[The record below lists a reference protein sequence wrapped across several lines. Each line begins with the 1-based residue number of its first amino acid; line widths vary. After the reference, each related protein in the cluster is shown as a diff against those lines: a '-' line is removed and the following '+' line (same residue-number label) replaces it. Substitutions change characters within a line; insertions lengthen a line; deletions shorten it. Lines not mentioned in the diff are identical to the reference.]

1 MVTPMGNS
9 DARPD
14 AALNAESLHPQA
26 GKRRAVY
33 FWHAWSALMVAPVL
47 LVLLL
52 TGSLYLFDREFDE
65 AWQRQAYQVVPNGK
79 PAASL
84 AVQQNVLRS
93 LYPQA
98 TINKV
103 LLPRHD
109 GQAVR
114 WQLDTAQGSRLL
126 YLDPYQLTVNAIEDP
141 TSAPMAIVRRLH
153 GELLAGSVGGY
164 LIEWMSCWTLF
175 LLLTGAWIWW
185 PRQWKVDGRW
195 RFDGILWPRRRVD
208 GRLHWRDWHAIPAL
222 MASLMLA
229 FLVVTGLPWSI
240 FWGEQFATLTH
251 KLSPSWTWIA
261 PSPNFHLPVS
271 LQQMSALDPHAEHQA
286 QLALTAANP
295 ATSNNDR
302 LAQPQADISE
312 DDIPVSGAAEPW
324 TSQHHQVPALPVTT
338 LPNEGARTPANIA
351 VLEPVLA
358 QLPIAEYGP
367 GVRVFYPK
375 ALTQGSTPP
384 FKISYVPDKAQGQRT
399 IYIDP
404 FSGAVLEDIG
414 WTRYSLAA
422 KVIEWGVMV
431 HLGRQ
436 FGLVNQMVN
445 LVFCTV
451 ALFAMIAGLRLWW
464 QRRHS
469 GRWLPSRGRN
479 DQLPL
484 VLQICLAL
492 LLLLFPLLLLSV
504 LLTLWV
510 SARAPFRASTLQ
522 RGRAI

>member
-1 MVTPMGNS
+1 MGNS
-9 DARPD
+9 DACKD
-14 AALNAESLHPQA
+14 SALNTESRHPQA
-26 GKRRAVY
+26 GISRAVY

-65 AWQRQAYQVVPNGK
+65 AWQRQAYAVIPDGQ

-84 AVQQNVLRS
+84 AEQQNMLRS

-114 WQLDTAQGSRLL
+114 WQLDAADGSRLL

-141 TSAPMAIVRRLH
+141 ASAPMALVRRLH
-153 GELLAGSVGGY
+153 GELLAGPVGGY

-195 RFDGILWPRRRVD
+195 RLAGILWPRRRAD
-208 GRLHWRDWHAIPAL
+208 GSLHWRDWHAIPAL
-222 MASLMLA
+222 LASLMLA
-229 FLVVTGLPWSI
+229 FLVLTGLPWSI
-240 FWGEQFATLTH
+240 FWGEQFAALTH
-251 KLSPSWTWIA
+251 KLSPTWSWIA
-261 PSPNFHLPVS
+261 PSPNFHLPAS
-271 LQQMSALDPHAEHQA
+271 LQHMPALDPHAEHQA
-286 QLALTAANP
+286 QRALAVAEQARSEATGSAATGSRPARAEPKTAEVAV
-295 ATSNNDR
+295 T
-302 LAQPQADISE
+302 
-312 DDIPVSGAAEPW
+312 GAAEPW
-324 TSQHHQVPALPVTT
+324 THQHHQVPVLP
-338 LPNEGARTPANIA
+338 AAHSSAAPANIA
-351 VLEPVLA
+351 MLEPTLA
-358 QLPIAEYGP
+358 RLPLAEFGP

-375 ALTQGSTPP
+375 ALAEGSTQP

-399 IYIDP
+399 IYVDP
-404 FSGAVLEDIG
+404 HSGAVLDDIG

-436 FGLVNQMVN
+436 FGLVNQVLN
-445 LVFCTV
+445 LLFCLV
-451 ALFAMIAGLRLWW
+451 ALFAIIAGLRLWW
-464 QRRHS
+464 QRRRS
-469 GRWLPSRGRN
+469 GRWLPQRSKTDRLPRGL
-479 DQLPL
+479 QLSL
-484 VLQICLAL
+484 GFMV
-492 LLLLFPLLLLSV
+492 LLFPLLLLSV
-504 LLTLWV
+504 LLSFILIKT
-510 SARAPFRASTLQ
+510 ST
-522 RGRAI
+522 GRSFTV